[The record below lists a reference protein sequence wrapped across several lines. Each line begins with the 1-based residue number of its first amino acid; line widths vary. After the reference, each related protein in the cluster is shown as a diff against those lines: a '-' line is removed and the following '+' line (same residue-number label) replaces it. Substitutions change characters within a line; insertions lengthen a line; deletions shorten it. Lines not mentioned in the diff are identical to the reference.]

1 VFKTLAPKEAMY
13 RRKKNQMEFE
23 DFVHPFGGSLDGN
36 NRWVKLAGMIP
47 WEQFEE
53 SYSSNF
59 AQSGMGAP
67 AKPVRLA
74 LGSLIIR
81 ERLGCSDIETL
92 EQIRENPYLQYF
104 LGYSA
109 YSSEAPFDTSMLV
122 HFRKRFDAKSLEKI
136 NELIIAA
143 NKADKKKPADKHDK
157 EDGDGSAASN
167 SGQLIIDAT
176 CAPADIT
183 HPTDLKLLGKAR
195 EKSEVIIDALHACL
209 EAKEGKPRTYR
220 QKARREYL
228 KAAKTRRLS
237 SRQRSKVI
245 KKQINYVSRNLK
257 SINNLADQVGL
268 GDLPARLYK
277 DLLVIEAIHQQQRQL
292 YFEGKYRVAHRIVSL
307 SQPHIRPIV
316 RSKLRAKTE
325 FGAKIS
331 LSLEEGLCHLHR
343 FDFESFNECSDL
355 IAQVESYKE
364 RHGVYPESVH
374 ADNAYRNSKNRR
386 FCREHAIRLSGA
398 PLRQRSNWQGGA
410 KDKIA
415 HQDLIDRVAI
425 EGKIG
430 QGKRRYTLGLVMTK
444 LASTTRTSVAIT
456 IITMNLIKLLGRASL
471 SELLAALRTL
481 VKQSRSLTQ
490 ATLKTTQL
498 YSQLSYHG

>member
-1 VFKTLAPKEAMY
+1 LCTPL
-13 RRKKNQMEFE
+13 
-23 DFVHPFGGSLDGN
+23 GGSLDGN

-53 SYSSNF
+53 SYSENI

-74 LGSLIIR
+74 LGCLIIR
-81 ERLGCSDIETL
+81 ERLGCSDIETV
-92 EQIRENPYLQYF
+92 EQIRENPYLQYY

-109 YSSEAPFDTSMLV
+109 YSSEAPFDPSMLV

-143 NKADKKKPADKHDK
+143 NKTDRKKPADKHDK
-157 EDGDGSAASN
+157 EDGDGSAPSN

-195 EKSEVIIDALHACL
+195 KKSEVIIDALHASL
-209 EAKEGKPRTYR
+209 EAK
-220 QKARREYL
+220 
-228 KAAKTRRLS
+228 
-237 SRQRSKVI
+237 V
-245 KKQINYVSRNLK
+245 
-257 SINNLADQVGL
+257 
-268 GDLPARLYK
+268 
-277 DLLVIEAIHQQQRQL
+277 
-292 YFEGKYRVAHRIVSL
+292 GKYRVANRIVSL

-355 IAQVESYKE
+355 IAQVQSYKE
-364 RHGVYPESVH
+364 RHGVYPENVH
-374 ADNAYRNSKNRR
+374 ADNTYRNSKKS
-386 FCREHAIRLSGA
+386 ALLSRTWN
-398 PLRQRSNWQGGA
+398 PSQWS
-410 KDKIA
+410 
-415 HQDLIDRVAI
+415 
-425 EGKIG
+425 
-430 QGKRRYTLGLVMTK
+430 
-444 LASTTRTSVAIT
+444 ST
-456 IITMNLIKLLGRASL
+456 
-471 SELLAALRTL
+471 
-481 VKQSRSLTQ
+481 
-490 ATLKTTQL
+490 
-498 YSQLSYHG
+498 